1 MPDGGHIDKLA
12 WLGVGA
18 CAERGCG
25 RGEGRHQAGGVTV
38 RGCGMHREGG
48 GERRETVLLAGD
60 LVRSNRVGT
69 KEGVDPRADGLDAAF
84 EVKASN
90 ERLVEERLLDA

>member
-1 MPDGGHIDKLA
+1 
-12 WLGVGA
+12 
-18 CAERGCG
+18 
-25 RGEGRHQAGGVTV
+25 
-38 RGCGMHREGG
+38 MHREGG
-48 GERRETVLLAGD
+48 GERRETVLLSGD